1 MPISCL
7 KASIMAPISVC
18 FRGSVCPVLFIGTT
32 SRLLSSL
39 GPPCGSFPIWWAFEK
54 AMELTLMASPPSS
67 LHTVGVFVVVAICLF
82 WKLDTEVTLK
92 VPIAGDVWESLPPAA
107 GCFVLRNPN
116 LSGTHLPFLPLSISV
131 FLSVCLSLTHTHT
144 HTPLGGIIS
153 QPATQSSS
161 LYMLVLLFACL
172 NYKLNMEA
180 AGENVLNLSSAV
192 EITSFWDICESILLK
207 SVRKV
212 LQRTC

>member
-7 KASIMAPISVC
+7 KAAIMAPISVC
-18 FRGSVCPVLFIGTT
+18 FRGSVCPVLFIGRT
-32 SRLLSSL
+32 SSLLSSL
-39 GPPCGSFPIWWAFEK
+39 GLPCGSFPIWWAFEK
-54 AMELTLMASPPSS
+54 AMELILMASPPSS

-82 WKLDTEVTLK
+82 CKLDTEVTLK
-92 VPIAGDVWESLPPAA
+92 VPIAGNVRVSATCSRMLCAQKPQLVWHTSSFSPPPHICVSVSL
-107 GCFVLRNPN
+107 
-116 LSGTHLPFLPLSISV
+116 FL
-131 FLSVCLSLTHTHT
+131 T

-172 NYKLNMEA
+172 NYRLNMEA
-180 AGENVLNLSSAV
+180 AGENVLNPSGAV
-192 EITSFWDICESILLK
+192 EITFWDICESILLK